1 MNIRLKPCRFCGEVT
16 AISSK
21 SDAHRLLIASALSD
35 RQTFI
40 RCNARSA
47 DITATVN
54 CLNSLGAD
62 IKFVDGGISVKPIK
76 EKRKSAVLDCNESG
90 STIRFL
96 LPVAA
101 VLGTNTEFTGGGRL
115 PERPLSPLREQMEA
129 HGVVFSPINVFPVK
143 ISGEMT
149 SGEFTIKGNIS
160 SQFITGLLFALPLLN
175 GNSIINVIPP
185 VESRPYIDMTL
196 NTLKKFGITVTEKS
210 NSFFIPGG
218 QKYASPGTVESEGDW
233 SNSAF
238 FLTAGAVSGRVTV
251 TGLDVSSVQGDKQ
264 ILTILKEMGAEITVE
279 QGSITVKKGDLHG
292 INIDVRNI
300 PDLVPI
306 ISVAAAAANDG
317 ETVITGAERL
327 KIKESDR
334 LTAVYESL
342 KALGV
347 DISKTDDGLVINK
360 TGIVGGG
367 AVSGYNDHRM
377 VMALSVLSAVS
388 SGDIILR
395 GAEAVNKS
403 YPNFFEDFSSLGGS
417 YNVINS

>member
-35 RQTFI
+35 RSTFI

-62 IKFVDGGISVKPIK
+62 IDFVDGGISVKPIK

-101 VLGTNTEFTGGGRL
+101 SLGTTTEFTGGGRL

-143 ISGEMT
+143 INGKMISGK
-149 SGEFTIKGNIS
+149 FTIKGNIS

-238 FLTAGAVSGRVTV
+238 FLTAGAVSGKVTV

-292 INIDVRNI
+292 INIDARNI

-342 KALGV
+342 KSLGV

>member
-1 MNIRLKPCRFCGEVT
+1 MDIRLKPCRFCGEVK
-16 AISSK
+16 ALSSK

-35 RQTFI
+35 KPTFI
-40 RCNARSA
+40 SCNTRSA

-62 IKFVDGGISVKPIK
+62 IEFVDGGISVRPIK
-76 EKRKSAVLDCNESG
+76 ERRKSAVLDCKESG

-101 VLGTNTEFTGGGRL
+101 ALGTNAEFTGGGRL

-129 HGVVFSPINVFPVK
+129 HNTVFSPINVFPVK
-143 ISGEMT
+143 ISGKMT

-175 GNSIINVIPP
+175 GDSIINVIPP

-196 NTLKKFGITVTEKS
+196 NTLKKFGISVKED
-210 NSFFIPGG
+210 NNRFFIPGG
-218 QKYASPGTVESEGDW
+218 QKYVSPGTAVSQGDW

-238 FLTAGAVSGRVTV
+238 FLTAGAVSGKVTV
-251 TGLDVSSVQGDKQ
+251 TGLDLSSVQGDKQ
-264 ILTILKEMGAEITVE
+264 ILTILKEMGAEISSNRD
-279 QGSITVKKGDLHG
+279 SITVEKGNLHG
-292 INIDVRNI
+292 TNIDARNI

-306 ISVAAAAANDG
+306 LSVAAAAANDG
-317 ETVITGAERL
+317 KTVITGAERL

-342 KALGV
+342 KILGV
-347 DISKTDDGLVINK
+347 DISKTDDGLVING
-360 TGIVGGG
+360 TGLVGGG
-367 AVSGYNDHRM
+367 VVSGYNDHRM

-388 SGDIILR
+388 SGDIILH

>member
-101 VLGTNTEFTGGGRL
+101 SLGTNTEFTGGGRL

-143 ISGEMT
+143 INGEMT

-292 INIDVRNI
+292 INIDARNI

-360 TGIVGGG
+360 TGIVVGG

-403 YPNFFEDFSSLGGS
+403 YPNFFEDFSSLGGN

>member
-1 MNIRLKPCRFCGEVT
+1 M
-16 AISSK
+16 
-21 SDAHRLLIASALSD
+21 
-35 RQTFI
+35 
-40 RCNARSA
+40 
-47 DITATVN
+47 
-54 CLNSLGAD
+54 
-62 IKFVDGGISVKPIK
+62 
-76 EKRKSAVLDCNESG
+76 
-90 STIRFL
+90 
-96 LPVAA
+96 
-101 VLGTNTEFTGGGRL
+101 
-115 PERPLSPLREQMEA
+115 
-129 HGVVFSPINVFPVK
+129 
-143 ISGEMT
+143 
-149 SGEFTIKGNIS
+149 
-160 SQFITGLLFALPLLN
+160 
-175 GNSIINVIPP
+175 
-185 VESRPYIDMTL
+185 
-196 NTLKKFGITVTEKS
+196 
-210 NSFFIPGG
+210 
-218 QKYASPGTVESEGDW
+218 
-233 SNSAF
+233 
-238 FLTAGAVSGRVTV
+238 
-251 TGLDVSSVQGDKQ
+251 
-264 ILTILKEMGAEITVE
+264 
-279 QGSITVKKGDLHG
+279 HG
-292 INIDVRNI
+292 INIDARNI

-317 ETVITGAERL
+317 KTVITGAERL

>member
-101 VLGTNTEFTGGGRL
+101 SLGTNTEFTGGGRL

-143 ISGEMT
+143 INGEMT

-292 INIDVRNI
+292 INIDARNI

>member
-35 RQTFI
+35 RSTFI

-101 VLGTNTEFTGGGRL
+101 SLGTNTEFTGGGRL

-143 ISGEMT
+143 INGEMI

-175 GNSIINVIPP
+175 GNSIITVIPP

-292 INIDVRNI
+292 INIDARNI

-334 LTAVYESL
+334 LTAVYESF

-388 SGDIILR
+388 SGDIILC